1 MKWHYYVKSWRVL
14 LQTMIQNLYYEMKN
28 KSKLIRNNSFVF
40 LFVWDTGENI
50 SSVKIDEIFQIFRNY

>member
-1 MKWHYYVKSWRVL
+1 MKWHYYVKSWRVF

-28 KSKLIRNNSFVF
+28 KSKLIRNNCFVS
-40 LFVWDTGENI
+40 LFVWDTGESI

>member
-1 MKWHYYVKSWRVL
+1 MKWHYYVKSWPVF

-28 KSKLIRNNSFVF
+28 KSKLIRNNCFVF

>member
-1 MKWHYYVKSWRVL
+1 
-14 LQTMIQNLYYEMKN
+14 MIQNLYYEMKN
-28 KSKLIRNNSFVF
+28 KSKLIRNNCFVS